1 MSTRGIL
8 NPGAGR
14 GNFTLDRVAPS
25 ADLAWLVERYWL
37 IAWDL
42 RGRETFAQETLP
54 HPCVNVVIGTHRPG
68 VGLGTTRFVAELE
81 GRGWV
86 LGVKFRPGA
95 FRAIYTRDVAEL
107 AGKERSIASVF
118 GEAGAALEASVLAR
132 GGGAACVESVERFL
146 RSREPV
152 RDDNIELAARA
163 VLVAREDPSMGRTRE
178 LADRVAVSARTLE
191 RLFRRYVGV
200 SPKWIIRRYRVHEA
214 CERVASG
221 EPPCWSALAQELG
234 YFDQAHFIRDFKAQV
249 GRTPAQ
255 YAELCATNRSGS
267 RKRAPTGTPNAG
279 GRSRAGLARKRRPD

>member
-1 MSTRGIL
+1 MTTSTHGIL
-8 NPGAGR
+8 NPSAGR
-14 GNFTLDRVAPS
+14 GNFTLDRVAPA

-37 IAWDL
+37 IVWDI

-54 HPCVNVVIGTHRPG
+54 HPCVNLVIGTHRPG
-68 VGLGTTRFVAELE
+68 VGLGTKRFVAELE

-95 FRAIYTRDVAEL
+95 FRAIWPHDAVEL
-107 AGKERSIASVF
+107 AGRERSIASVF
-118 GEAGAALEASVLAR
+118 GEEGTALEESVFAR
-132 GGGAACVESVERFL
+132 GGGAACIESVERFL
-146 RSREPV
+146 RSRGPV
-152 RDDNIELAARA
+152 RDANVDLAARA
-163 VLVAREDPSMGRTRE
+163 VDVARADPSIGRARE
-178 LADRVAVSARTLE
+178 LADRVELSTRTLE
-191 RLFRRYVGV
+191 RLFHRHVGV

-255 YAELCATNRSGS
+255 YAELCAEANRSGS
-267 RKRAPTGTPNAG
+267 PEPVRRARRAP
-279 GRSRAGLARKRRPD
+279 RARKSAARGP